1 MCEIAY
7 NGESLIS
14 IFQKFSFNKTFILSG
29 GLGTVLSFYGIQTVS
44 LKSFFFLVWALSP
57 PSGENAVG
65 FKSFFFFLC
74 GHEGPPPPAAKM
86 PWGLN
91 LFFSLCGHK
100 GPPRGE
106 NAVGLV
112 GLTLTP
118 WGLKFFFFLCGH
130 QAPPS

>member
-65 FKSFFFFLC
+65 FKSFFFSC
-74 GHEGPPPPAAKM
+74 MGTKAPPPAAKM

-91 LFFSLCGHK
+91 LFFPCVGTK
-100 GPPRGE
+100 APPE
-106 NAVGLV
+106 VKM
-112 GLTLTP
+112 P
-118 WGLKFFFFLCGH
+118 WG
-130 QAPPS
+130 